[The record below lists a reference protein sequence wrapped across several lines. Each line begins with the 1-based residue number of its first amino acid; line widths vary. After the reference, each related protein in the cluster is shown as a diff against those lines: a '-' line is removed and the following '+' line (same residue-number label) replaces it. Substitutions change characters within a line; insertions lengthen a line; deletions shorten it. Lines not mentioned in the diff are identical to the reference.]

1 MPTTFSNAFFVSNQK
16 GEIDF
21 DNDTFQIILMAD
33 GFTFDRDTMD
43 TLADVSGSELAAGNG
58 YTAGG
63 ATLSVQTGATVD
75 DANDRSRVVFNSVT
89 FTASG
94 GSIGPTPGAILYDD
108 TQASDVIVGYI
119 EFSQSRTVTDGNTL
133 TITTPTVDNRQ
144 AA

>member
-1 MPTTFSNAFFVSNQK
+1 MPTEFANSFFAANMK

-21 DNDTFQIILMAD
+21 DNDTFKIILMQS
-33 GFTFDRDTMD
+33 GFTFDRDTMNN
-43 TLADVSGSELAAGNG
+43 LADVSASELAAGNG

-63 ATLSVQTGATVD
+63 ATLVVNTAVAED
-75 DANDRSRVVFNSVT
+75 DTNDRARVIYDNVV

-108 TQASDVIVGYI
+108 TQASDVLVGYI
-119 EFSQSRTVTDGNTL
+119 LFSQERTITDGNTL
-133 TITTPTVDNRQ
+133 TITTPTIDNRQ